1 MIMKAGSGGGAETL
15 DSAVAVL
22 PLAGLSAYGEEVS
35 VAGRIR
41 EDVIVAIRERL
52 PLDQVVGDYVALR
65 PAGAG
70 RLKGLCPFH
79 DEKTPSFNV
88 NAALGFYKCFGC
100 SASGDAITFVREVEH
115 LSFTEAVEVLARKAG
130 VEVTYE
136 QGSAAPRQQ
145 GSQRQR
151 LLDAHRE
158 AASYYVAQLA
168 SPEAEIGRAFL
179 RERGFDETAWAHFGV
194 GYAPNGWEG
203 LTTHLRAKGFTND
216 EILAGGLGSQGQRG
230 TPYDR
235 FRGRLVWPI
244 RDMKGDVIGFGAR
257 RLREDDTG
265 PKYLNTPETPLYK
278 KSQVLYGVD
287 LAKNDIAT
295 RYKAVVVEGYTD
307 VMACHLAGET
317 TAVATCGTAFGA
329 EHVQVLRRLLMD
341 QDEFRGRVV
350 FTFDGDEAGQKAAL
364 KAFADDQRFVT
375 QLFVAVQ
382 PDGLDP
388 CELRQQ
394 RGDLAVRDLIASHV
408 PLAEFAIRSTLAR
421 FDLNIPEGRVSALAG
436 VAPVVATLKD
446 WSLRDEYA
454 RRLAGWLGM
463 DEQAVLARVRGG
475 ADPSEAAG
483 ARRPARPAVPPRPDP
498 RDPGLIVEREVMKL
512 AVQRPAMLGPEFDA
526 LDVVVFTAP
535 AYAAVRA
542 GVAKAGGTATAVGG
556 TEWVTR
562 VRDAVETDAV
572 RDLVTELAV
581 EPLQTV
587 DEEDQRYASSLV
599 ARLEEM
605 ALTRQIQELKGRL
618 QRLNPVEQST
628 EYNRAFGE
636 LIVLEQRKKALR
648 ERGVGAV

>member
-1 MIMKAGSGGGAETL
+1 MSVHTV
-15 DSAVAVL
+15 SAY
-22 PLAGLSAYGEEVS
+22 AYGEEVRVS
-35 VAGRIR
+35 GRIR

-52 PLDQVVGDYVALR
+52 PLDQVVADYVALK

-100 SASGDAITFVREVEH
+100 SASGDAITFVRELEH

-158 AASYYVAQLA
+158 AAAYYVEHLG

-179 RERGFDETAWAHFGV
+179 RERGFDEAAWARFGV
-194 GYAPNGWEG
+194 GYAPTGWEG

-216 EILAGGLGSQGQRG
+216 EMLAGGLATQGQRG

-341 QDEFRGRVV
+341 QDEFRGRVI

-382 PDGLDP
+382 PDGFDP

-408 PLAEFAIRSTLAR
+408 PLAEFAIRSALAR
-421 FDLNIPEGRVSALAG
+421 FDLEIPEGRVSALAAA
-436 VAPVVATLKD
+436 APVVATLKD

-463 DEQAVLARVRGG
+463 DEQSVLARVRGG
-475 ADPSEAAG
+475 ASGGRASSRSARPRPHRRTRSDEARGATPRVARPRIRRARCGRVHGAGVRGGAGSAGEGGRYGDGGRRDRVGDAG
-483 ARRPARPAVPPRPDP
+483 ARRGRDRCGARPRHRARG
-498 RDPGLIVEREVMKL
+498 RGGAERRRG
-512 AVQRPAMLGPEFDA
+512 RPALRI
-526 LDVVVFTAP
+526 V
-535 AYAAVRA
+535 A
-542 GVAKAGGTATAVGG
+542 GRPAGGDGAHPPD
-556 TEWVTR
+556 TR
-562 VRDAVETDAV
+562 VEGPVAAAQSGRPGDRVQPRVRRADRARTAEEGAARARGRRGLNVDADGSGLWGT
-572 RDLVTELAV
+572 
-581 EPLQTV
+581 
-587 DEEDQRYASSLV
+587 
-599 ARLEEM
+599 
-605 ALTRQIQELKGRL
+605 
-618 QRLNPVEQST
+618 
-628 EYNRAFGE
+628 
-636 LIVLEQRKKALR
+636 LR
-648 ERGVGAV
+648 V

>member
-1 MIMKAGSGGGAETL
+1 
-15 DSAVAVL
+15 VL
-22 PLAGLSAYGEEVS
+22 RDGEEVS

-41 EDVIVAIRERL
+41 EEVIAAIRERL
-52 PLDQVVGDYVALR
+52 PLDQVVGDYVGLK

-100 SASGDAITFVREVEH
+100 SASGDAITFVRELEH
-115 LSFTEAVEVLARKAG
+115 LSFTDAVEVLARKAG

-136 QGSAAPRQQ
+136 EGGAAPRQQ
-145 GSQRQR
+145 ASQRQR
-151 LLDAHRE
+151 LLDAHKE
-158 AASYYVAQLA
+158 AAAFYVGQLA
-168 SPEAEIGRAFL
+168 SAEAETGRAFL
-179 RERGFDETAWAHFGV
+179 RERGFDENAWAHFGV
-194 GYAPNGWEG
+194 GYAPNEWEA
-203 LTTHLRAKGFTND
+203 LTRHLRAKAFTN
-216 EILAGGLGSQGQRG
+216 EEMLAGGLATQGQRG

-244 RDMKGDVIGFGAR
+244 RDIKGDVIGFGAR
-257 RLREDDTG
+257 RLYDDDQG

-317 TAVATCGTAFGA
+317 TAVATCGTAFGGD
-329 EHVQVLRRLLMD
+329 HVQVLRRLLMD

-364 KAFADDQRFVT
+364 KAFGDDQRFVT

-421 FDLNIPEGRVSALAG
+421 FDLNIPEGRVSAMAAA
-436 VAPVVATLKD
+436 APVVATLKD

-463 DEQAVLARVRGG
+463 DEQAVLSRVRAGG
-475 ADPSEAAG
+475 GDSQRPDSDRG
-483 ARRPARPAVPPRPDP
+483 ARRRTPVEARPDP

-526 LDVVVFTAP
+526 LDAVVFTSP

-556 TEWVTR
+556 ANWVTK
-562 VRDAVETDAV
+562 VQDAVETDAV

-581 EPLQTV
+581 EAMQTV
-587 DEEDQRYASSLV
+587 EEDDQRYASSLV

-618 QRLNPVEQST
+618 QRLNPVEQAT
-628 EYNRAFGE
+628 DYNRSFGE

-648 ERGVGAV
+648 SRGVGEI

>member
-1 MIMKAGSGGGAETL
+1 M
-15 DSAVAVL
+15 
-22 PLAGLSAYGEEVS
+22 
-35 VAGRIR
+35 AGRIR

-52 PLDQVVGDYVALR
+52 PLDQVVADYVALK

-100 SASGDAITFVREVEH
+100 SASGDAITFVRELEH

-136 QGSAAPRQQ
+136 QGGAAPRQV

-158 AASYYVAQLA
+158 AASYYAAQLTQ
-168 SPEAEIGRAFL
+168 SDEAEIGRAFL
-179 RERGFDETAWAHFGV
+179 RERGFDESAWAHFGV
-194 GYAPNGWEG
+194 GYAPTGWEA
-203 LTTHLRAKGFTND
+203 LTTHLRATGFSN
-216 EILAGGLGSQGQRG
+216 EEMLAGGLATQGQRG

-235 FRGRLVWPI
+235 FRGRLIWPI

-341 QDEFRGRVV
+341 QDEFRGRVI

-364 KAFADDQRFVT
+364 KAFSDDQRFVT

-408 PLAEFAIRSTLAR
+408 PLAEFAIRSALAR
-421 FDLNIPEGRVSALAG
+421 FDLDIPEGRVSALAAA
-436 VAPVVATLKD
+436 APVVATLKD

-475 ADPSEAAG
+475 AGPGEEQTP
-483 ARRPARPAVPPRPDP
+483 RRAARPAAASRPDP
-498 RDPGLIVEREVMKL
+498 RDPGLVVEREVMKL

-556 TEWVTR
+556 TQWVTR
-562 VRDAVETDAV
+562 VRDAAETDAV

-618 QRLNPVEQST
+618 QRLNPVEQAT